1 MKITLKEGI
10 IKSRLLN
17 LEVAF
22 FQKILGG
29 KMILKL
35 YEVDNNYI
43 DYLKKYDEKVLNYSG
58 EKYKVNRKYLG
69 ILLKING
76 FVYIAPL
83 SSPKNKDYDL
93 DKKIKKSTKII
104 IRIKK
109 IQKDKERLLG
119 TIKLN
124 CMIPI
129 YNTKVIKKYDVKA
142 EKDKKY
148 KNLIQ
153 EQLVFIRKE
162 EKMIIKRAENL
173 YKQKLKNPS
182 YLKDTVNF
190 ILLEEKSKN
199 YIDS

>member
-1 MKITLKEGI
+1 
-10 IKSRLLN
+10 
-17 LEVAF
+17 
-22 FQKILGG
+22 
-29 KMILKL
+29 
-35 YEVDNNYI
+35 
-43 DYLKKYDEKVLNYSG
+43 
-58 EKYKVNRKYLG
+58 
-69 ILLKING
+69 
-76 FVYIAPL
+76 
-83 SSPKNKDYDL
+83 
-93 DKKIKKSTKII
+93 
-104 IRIKK
+104 
-109 IQKDKERLLG
+109 
-119 TIKLN
+119 
-124 CMIPI
+124 MIPI

>member
-1 MKITLKEGI
+1 
-10 IKSRLLN
+10 
-17 LEVAF
+17 
-22 FQKILGG
+22 
-29 KMILKL
+29 MILKL

-43 DYLKKYDEKVLNYSG
+43 DYLQKYDEKVLNYSG

-69 ILLKING
+69 ILLKINE
-76 FVYIAPL
+76 FIYIAPL

-124 CMIPI
+124 FMIPI

-173 YKQKLKNPS
+173 YKQKLKDPS

-199 YIDS
+199 YIDGLKF

>member
-1 MKITLKEGI
+1 
-10 IKSRLLN
+10 
-17 LEVAF
+17 
-22 FQKILGG
+22 
-29 KMILKL
+29 MILKL

-43 DYLKKYDEKVLNYSG
+43 DYLKKYDEKVLNYGG

-69 ILLKING
+69 ILLKINE
-76 FVYIAPL
+76 FIYIAPL

-142 EKDKKY
+142 EKY
-148 KNLIQ
+148 KNLI
-153 EQLVFIRKE
+153 
-162 EKMIIKRAENL
+162 
-173 YKQKLKNPS
+173 
-182 YLKDTVNF
+182 
-190 ILLEEKSKN
+190 
-199 YIDS
+199 

>member
-1 MKITLKEGI
+1 
-10 IKSRLLN
+10 
-17 LEVAF
+17 
-22 FQKILGG
+22 
-29 KMILKL
+29 MILKL

-76 FVYIAPL
+76 FVYIAPF